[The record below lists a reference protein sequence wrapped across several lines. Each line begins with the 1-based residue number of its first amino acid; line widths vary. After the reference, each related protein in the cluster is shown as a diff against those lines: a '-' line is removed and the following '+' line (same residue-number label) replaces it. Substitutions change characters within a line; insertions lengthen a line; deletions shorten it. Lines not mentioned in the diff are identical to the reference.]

1 MRVAPRAWMRRI
13 AAPALAGLTLAA
25 TGCSHRPPPPPPP
38 PPAPVAP
45 RPVVGYDGMK
55 DSLAAADLSGLAG
68 RRIVLDAGHGGFFR
82 GALGVHGL
90 TEAEVNLAVAGRL
103 RDRLVAH
110 GAQVL
115 LTHESDR
122 DYLSPTDSSLRGD
135 LAERVRIA
143 NAFAPD
149 FFLSIHHNADATGS
163 HDVNE
168 TQTYYKLGDDGPSL
182 DAAQDLHRSLV
193 RNVGIRPHKV
203 VPGNYFVLRGSDAP
217 AVLTET
223 SYITDPDVEER
234 LRLPEKQA
242 LEADALFLG
251 LARYFARRL
260 PVIAELRAHD
270 DRAPGEDTL
279 FVTGNP
285 GLSARVQGDFD
296 QAVLT
301 VDGEPR
307 PLLRLGDRLGWQP
320 DRAWTAG
327 DHEARLAVR
336 LTGAGA
342 ARERRLRFAIRPRP
356 ARLSVASWPERNA
369 AGGPFAVRVELL
381 ARNGV
386 LAIDSSRVRIRSVP
400 REAFAPA
407 ETTVVAR
414 DGVAWGYF
422 RPRPL
427 RKGARVQAAS
437 LTVALSGPPGRPP
450 AYPTARPTVPVETLR
465 LPAPARGAMR
475 DWSDFVR
482 AMPEGVPLAGA
493 PGTDEPARITRWLD
507 RNGFAVLGHDAG
519 GSVEV
524 PRLPGYRRWAEQ
536 SGGGIGFTAIAGGAL
551 HGRRITLD
559 PEGGGEDPAGVG
571 ASGTRAAHLNL
582 EVARI
587 LAQFLAAAGAEVRLT
602 RSGDLALTEAQ
613 RVQES
618 EAFRADRYL
627 RIGHRLRRFGYYY
640 SSVGGRR
647 WAVGA
652 TNIFASL
659 GIPAPPMVEDA
670 LYPLQQSSC
679 PALYASPARV
689 DSARDEESLLA
700 PGALR
705 AEAYALFLSLARE
718 WAPAASWAVDS
729 LEVRDEAD
737 APVPGAFVTLGDA
750 LVLETDARGIA
761 RFARTEPGPIEARV
775 DEPRVRA
782 RTVLLDSMRGA
793 VLTGPRGD

>member
-1 MRVAPRAWMRRI
+1 MMVARAWMRRV
-13 AAPALAGLTLAA
+13 AAPALAGLMLAA
-25 TGCSHRPPPPPPP
+25 GCGHHPTPPPLP
-38 PPAPVAP
+38 PPAPVTP
-45 RPVVGYDGMK
+45 RPVVGYDGLK
-55 DSLAAADLSGLAG
+55 DSLAAADLSGLTG
-68 RRIVLDAGHGGFFR
+68 RRIVLDPGHGGFFR

-90 TEAEVNLAVAGRL
+90 TEAEVNMAVATRL
-103 RDRLVAH
+103 RDSLVAH

-115 LTHESDR
+115 MTRDTDR
-122 DYLSPTDSSLRGD
+122 DYLTPSDSTLRSD
-135 LAERVRIA
+135 LAERVRMA

-149 FFLSIHHNADATGS
+149 LFLSIHHNADAGGS

-182 DAAQDLHRSLV
+182 DVAQDIHRSLV

-217 AVLTET
+217 GVLTET

-242 LEADALFLG
+242 IEADALLLG

-260 PVIAELRAHD
+260 PVIAELKAHD
-270 DRAPGEDTL
+270 DRAPREDTL

-285 GLSARVQGDFD
+285 GLTARVHGDFD

-301 VDGEPR
+301 VDGQ
-307 PLLRLGDRLGWQP
+307 PLTLERVGDRLSWQP

-336 LTGAGA
+336 LTGIGA
-342 ARERRLRFAIRPRP
+342 ARERRLRFAVRPAP
-356 ARLSVASWPERNA
+356 ARLRVASWPEQNA
-369 AGGPFAVRVELL
+369 AAGPFAVRVELV
-381 ARNGV
+381 AKSGV
-386 LAIDSSRVRIRSVP
+386 LSIDSSRVNVRSVP

-407 ETTVVAR
+407 ETTVTAR
-414 DGVAWGYF
+414 DGVAWAYL
-422 RPRPL
+422 RPRPP
-427 RKGARVQAAS
+427 RKGARAQAAS
-437 LTVALSGPPGRPP
+437 VTVALAGPPGRPP
-450 AYPTARPTVPVETLR
+450 GPPSIRTPAPVETLR
-465 LPAPARGAMR
+465 LPAPARGAAR
-475 DWSDFVR
+475 DWSGFVR
-482 AMPEGVPLAGA
+482 AMPEGVPLAQA
-493 PGTDEPARITRWLD
+493 PGTAEPSRTTRWLD
-507 RNGFAVLGHDAG
+507 RDGFAVLEHGAD
-519 GSVEV
+519 GSVQV
-524 PRLPGYRRWAEQ
+524 PRLSGYRRWAEQ
-536 SGGGIGFTAIAGGAL
+536 SGGGIGFTPIAGGVL
-551 HGRRITLD
+551 QGRRITLD

-582 EVARI
+582 EVTRI
-587 LAQFLAAAGAEVRLT
+587 LAQFLGAAGADVHLT

-647 WAVGA
+647 WGVSTTG
-652 TNIFASL
+652 IFTSL
-659 GIPAPPMVEDA
+659 GLPVPPMVEDA

-679 PALYASPARV
+679 PALYVSAARV
-689 DSARDEESLLA
+689 DSARDEEALLA

-718 WAPAASWAVDS
+718 WAPTATWAMDS

-737 APVPGAFVTLGDA
+737 HPVPGALVTLGDA

-775 DEPRVRA
+775 DEARVRA